1 MELGLMKKLYR
12 SRTDTKIAGVLGGF
26 SDYLEMDSTLVRVA
40 FLLLT
45 VFTGFVPGTIFYILA
60 IFVMPQQPYP
70 GPDTR
75 GGAGEV

>member
-1 MELGLMKKLYR
+1 MEPGLMKKLYR

-26 SDYLEMDSTLVRVA
+26 SDYLEMDSTLVRVG

-45 VFTGFVPGTIFYILA
+45 VFTGFVPGIVFYVLA
-60 IFVMPQQPYP
+60 VFVMPQQPHP